1 MRRRCEVEEAPSR
14 VPFLPAVH
22 LTRFTLRPIQAVPE
36 LPEVEFAARR
46 LRAAVLGHTLAA
58 VDVFHPSAARH
69 LPPAHRKAL
78 VGRQVRQ
85 VERRAKIQ
93 LLHLDDASVLEVHF
107 RMTGDWAFAQVGDEA
122 PRFERVRLDT
132 REGLR
137 VSLVDSRAF
146 AVVRWHAPGK
156 FVLPDLGPEPLGDD
170 FTVDALRDALASRR
184 APIKPV
190 LLDQR
195 VVAGVGN
202 IYASEALWLA
212 RISPETPASALTG
225 PRQTARLTRL
235 RDGIQEALRTA
246 PATRY
251 YNSGIHDGSPY
262 DEPQDWRVYDREGQP
277 CTRCGT
283 RIVRFVQAGRSTYA
297 CGKCQR

>member
-1 MRRRCEVEEAPSR
+1 
-14 VPFLPAVH
+14 
-22 LTRFTLRPIQAVPE
+22 VPE

-58 VDVFHPSAARH
+58 VDVFHPSASRH
-69 LPPAHRKAL
+69 LPLAHRRAL
-78 VGRQVRQ
+78 VGRQIRQ

-93 LLHLDDASVLEVHF
+93 LLHLDDTSVLEVHF
-107 RMTGDWAFAQVGDEA
+107 RMTGDWVFGSPADEA

-132 REGLR
+132 REGMR

-146 AVVRWHAPGK
+146 AVLRWHAPGA
-156 FVLPDLGPEPLGDD
+156 FVLPDLGPEPLSED
-170 FTVDALRDALASRR
+170 FRVDALRDALATRR

-202 IYASEALWLA
+202 IYASEALWIA
-212 RISPETPASALTG
+212 RINPETPAHLLTG
-225 PRQTARLTRL
+225 PRQTPRLTRL
-235 RDGIQEALRTA
+235 RDAIQEALRTA

-251 YNSGIHDGSPY
+251 YDSGIRDGSPY
-262 DEPQDWRVYDREGQP
+262 DEPQEWRVYDREGQE
-277 CTRCGT
+277 CARCGS
-283 RIVRFVQAGRSTYA
+283 RIARIVQAGRSTFV
-297 CGKCQR
+297 CKKCQR